1 MAQVLTKS
9 GAADSLPY
17 LDHDKLLKECL
28 QIVDEHFRRLQHS
41 PFHRMPH
48 SKVIVSQPNREQFAI
63 YFPESRRWLGTSATP
78 RAFTSAI
85 LHHYGDLSIRV
96 ALWSQLPASRF
107 FELLQHIQKS
117 GVTLVCWHAQH
128 AVLQFHTRNRL
139 TGSRESSP
147 SRWRARTGSSLAW

>member
-1 MAQVLTKS
+1 MAQVLTKT

-28 QIVDEHFRRLQHS
+28 QIVDEHFRRLRHS

-85 LHHYGDLSIRV
+85 LHYYRDLSIRV

-117 GVTLVCWHAQH
+117 GVTLVCWHEQH
-128 AVLQFHTRNRL
+128 AVLQFHTRNR
-139 TGSRESSP
+139 
-147 SRWRARTGSSLAW
+147 